1 MPPFLSTLVVLGFNL
16 SLVFVTECKNFD
28 LAMVCQRSPSLAV
41 IPSASPAD
49 LVERGAEV
57 YTSSVT
63 DPQVPEISRARSRSS
78 SMAETEVDALGGPVS
93 DKPSLTDLLTTTASR
108 LLLPLHC
115 PHIPQQSPVMVA
127 ISLLWLS

>member
-1 MPPFLSTLVVLGFNL
+1 
-16 SLVFVTECKNFD
+16 
-28 LAMVCQRSPSLAV
+28 
-41 IPSASPAD
+41 
-49 LVERGAEV
+49 
-57 YTSSVT
+57 
-63 DPQVPEISRARSRSS
+63 
-78 SMAETEVDALGGPVS
+78 MAETEVDALGGPVS